1 MGKQNKLIGTGITL
15 GLIVLG
21 LSLYYANNFPPKF
34 EDKVVKV
41 SLVKQDITS
50 DGMNYTIDVT
60 NNGSYT
66 LKNNVLYFT
75 SRRYMQSVEAK
86 VIQGDKELIK
96 PGETVIFT
104 VLVPIEQF
112 RDLQSSQILSSQV
125 MLKGNVSWWFWKVP
139 FAKGGDVDMNHPS
152 LDN

>member
-1 MGKQNKLIGTGITL
+1 MGKRNMLIGTGITL
-15 GLIVLG
+15 VLIFLG

-34 EDKVVKV
+34 DDNVVTV

-50 DGMNYTIDVT
+50 DGMNYTINVT

-66 LKNNVLYFT
+66 LKNNVLYFRAR
-75 SRRYMQSVEAK
+75 SYMQSVEAK
-86 VIQGDKELIK
+86 ATQGDKELIK
-96 PGETVIFT
+96 PRENVIFT

-112 RDLQSSQILSSQV
+112 RDLQSSQILSSEV
-125 MLKGNVSWWFWKVP
+125 MLRGNVSWWFWKVP
-139 FAKGGDVDMNHPS
+139 FGKGGDVDINHPS